1 MVDLDLLLERTSRT
15 FALSIPP
22 LPDDLRR
29 QVTIAYLLFR
39 IADTFEDAAAWTV
52 EQRTAAL
59 DDFIRL
65 LREGDRAEAERL
77 ARRWVAAKPATHA
90 GYLQLLEAVPA
101 VLADF
106 LTLPRAAVDT
116 IREHVIRS
124 AEGMAGWVER
134 TRDGELRL
142 TGVDDLRAYCYTVAG
157 IVGEMLTE
165 LFLIGA
171 RQLDPVASYLKARA
185 TLFGEGLQLVNIL
198 KDSAADRAEGRSY
211 LPEGVD
217 VAEVFALARADL
229 VAASEYILAL
239 QRAHAPLGIIKFTA
253 VPVQLAWASLA
264 KIEKNGPGSKIGRT
278 EVFLLIRQVEQAV
291 DNGEPPVR
299 IPGEHQR
306 SVAGALSALLFG
318 R

>member
-1 MVDLDLLLERTSRT
+1 MVDLDQLLERTSRT

-59 DDFIRL
+59 DAFIAL
-65 LREGDRAEAERL
+65 LRDPNRARAEAP
-77 ARRWVAAKPATHA
+77 AMQWVAEKPATHA
-90 GYLQLLEAVPA
+90 GYLQLRDAVPA
-101 VLADF
+101 VLHEF
-106 LTLPRAAVDT
+106 IELPPAAVDV

-142 TGVDDLRAYCYTVAG
+142 KGIDDLRAYCYTVAG

-165 LFLIGA
+165 LFLLAAPEIA
-171 RQLDPVASYLKARA
+171 KIAAYLRARA
-185 TLFGEGLQLVNIL
+185 TLFGEALQLVNTL

-217 VAEVFALARADL
+217 IAEVFALARTDL
-229 VAASEYILAL
+229 IAASEYILAL
-239 QRAHAPLGIIKFTA
+239 QREHAPRGIIAFTA

-264 KIEKNGPGSKIGRT
+264 KIEKNGPGSKISRA
-278 EVFLLIRQVEQAV
+278 EVFLLIRQVESAA
-291 DNGEPPVR
+291 DKGEPPVR
-299 IPGEHQR
+299 NPGEHQH
-306 SVAGALSALLFG
+306 SVAGALSSLLFG